1 MGYLLIGKDTF
12 PVLLLI
18 IFFCSAVDAQD
29 ESRLLFPGLLGY
41 SGGIEDE
48 AMLLSP
54 AAIGQVFSGP
64 ARRGA
69 IPTLGHPQRVL
80 SLRLGDFSFKR
91 DNLEYVFDN
100 VFFYGIGITRNF
112 SDNFSMR
119 ASVDYISDDSL
130 IWNTAGNTS
139 WQHEISTFSFKT
151 TALLHP
157 AAATLGASSSG
168 YLNPYL
174 GLGLEMNLTDF
185 YYNFDDGIR
194 IQSNSDFSVGVHGL
208 AGIEYVFSS
217 EFSLGLE
224 VSYNASEATVERAN
238 DINEELDIGGLSILL
253 NLGFHF

>member
-41 SGGIEDE
+41 TGGIEDE

-64 ARRGA
+64 ARRDA

-91 DNLEYVFDN
+91 DSLEYLFDN

-119 ASVDYISDDSL
+119 SSIDYISDDNL
-130 IWNTAGNTS
+130 IWASPTRVEKV
-139 WQHEISTFSFKT
+139 HEISTFSIKT

-157 AAATLGASSSG
+157 AAGTLGASSSG
-168 YLNPYL
+168 YFNPYL
-174 GLGLEMNLTDF
+174 GLGFEINLTDF
-185 YYNFDDGIR
+185 YYNFDEGER

-208 AGIEYVFSS
+208 AGIEYVFSG
-217 EFSLGLE
+217 FSLGLE
-224 VSYNASEATVERAN
+224 FSYNASEATREDRDVYTES
-238 DINEELDIGGLSILL
+238 DIGGLSILL